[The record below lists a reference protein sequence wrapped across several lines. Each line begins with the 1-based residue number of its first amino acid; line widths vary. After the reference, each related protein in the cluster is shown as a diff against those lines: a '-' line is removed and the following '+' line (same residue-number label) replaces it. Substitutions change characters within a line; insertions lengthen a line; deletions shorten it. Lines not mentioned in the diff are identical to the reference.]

1 MCRNI
6 YDEIFV
12 ERKYDSNLVKGET
25 RKRVVQTIITFSVNN
40 CEETINCGLCWSQR
54 DLLHRS

>member
-6 YDEIFV
+6 YGEIFV
-12 ERKYDSNLVKGET
+12 ERKYDSNLVKSGT
-25 RKRVVQTIITFSVNN
+25 RKRVVQTIITFSKNI
-40 CEETINCGLCWSQR
+40 CEETIDCGLLSSQR